1 MLSELLSDLR
11 YRLRALFKRDTLERE
26 LDDELR
32 FHLEREVDK
41 YVAMGM
47 SRDTARRQAQLAFGG
62 VDRAKEASRDARGVV
77 FIETMLQDIRYALRG
92 LRMKPGFAAGVVITL
107 GLGIGANAA
116 MFGILD
122 RLLLRAPSFLIDP
135 ARVHRVYLPWI
146 LDGQERMDRNF
157 SFARYL
163 DLSGD
168 VKSFDKIAAFQ
179 YRNRTPVGTGEQTR
193 EATVATVSAA
203 FFEFFNARPALGRY
217 FSRAEDQV
225 PAGTPVAVLSYP
237 FWQLQYGGRTDVIG
251 TPLKIDQATYTI
263 IGVAAEDFTGMNDG
277 GVPVAF
283 IPITAYATAVR
294 GPGYEKLYTWSWME
308 MLVRRRPEV
317 SVATATAELETSFRR
332 SWLKTGTI
340 LGGRWPSIEEARPRA
355 VLAPVLYGR
364 GPAGGRDSK
373 VVVWVSGVAV
383 VVLLI
388 ACANV
393 ANLLLSR
400 AVRRRR
406 EIALRLALG
415 VSRPRLMRQL
425 ITESLV
431 LAMLGGIV
439 GLAIAQWGGGVLR
452 AVFLPREARTA
463 VLTDSRT
470 LLIAILMIIATAL
483 LTGIA
488 PSINTIRHDLAGSL
502 KTGGREGTY
511 RRSRLQT
518 CLLIVQAALSV
529 VLLVGA
535 GLFVRSFQNVR
546 SMRLGYDV
554 EPVLVVREN
563 PRDVKFTPAEA
574 DAMEKHLLEEA
585 RRVPGVVS
593 ATRVASVPFWSNE
606 GRGLGVEGVDSVR
619 KLGRFILQAG
629 SPDYF
634 ATLGTRIL
642 RGRAFNAGDGPG
654 APNVMVISDAMA
666 KVLWP
671 GQEALGKCIRIDTL
685 PCYTVIGIA
694 EEMHVR
700 TLMAEREFTYYLP
713 FAQYD
718 GGASGAIVVRVRGDA
733 ADYVEPVRRQLQRLM
748 PGAAYITTRPLRELV
763 DPNLRSWRFSATMFA
778 AFGLLAL
785 ALAAIGLYS
794 VIAYN
799 VAQRTQELGVRIALG
814 AKTRNVLRLII
825 GRGVG
830 LTLTGV
836 IIGGTIAY
844 WASRWAEP
852 LLYQQSARDPAV
864 IGGVAFVL
872 LAVAVLASAIP
883 AMRATRVDPNVA
895 LRAE

>member
-1 MLSELLSDLR
+1 MLSELLNDIR
-11 YRLRALFKRDTLERE
+11 YRLRAVFKRDALERD

-32 FHLEREVDK
+32 FHLEREADK

-47 SRDTARRQAQLAFGG
+47 SRDAARRQARLAFGG
-62 VDRAKEASRDARGVV
+62 VDRAKEASRDARGIV
-77 FIETMLQDIRYALRG
+77 FIETMLQDLRYALRG
-92 LRMKPGFAAGVVITL
+92 LRMRPGFTAGVVITL

-122 RLLLRAPSFLIDP
+122 RLLLRAPDYLVDP

-157 SFARYL
+157 AFARYL
-163 DLSGD
+163 DISADLE
-168 VKSFDKIAAFQ
+168 SFDKIAAFQ
-179 YRNRTPVGTGEQTR
+179 YRNRTAVGTGDQTR
-193 EATVATVSAA
+193 EATVGTVSAS

-217 FSRAEDQV
+217 FSRSEDQV
-225 PAGTPVAVLSYP
+225 PSGTPVVVISYP
-237 FWQLQYGGRTDVIG
+237 FWRLQYGGRTDIIG
-251 TPLKIDQATYTI
+251 TPLKIEQATYTI
-263 IGVAAEDFTGMNDG
+263 IGVAAEGFTGMDDG

-283 IPITAYATAVR
+283 IPITAYASAVR
-294 GPGYEKLYTWSWME
+294 GPGWEKQYTWSWME
-308 MLVRRRPEV
+308 MMVRRRPGV
-317 SVATATAELETSFRR
+317 SVARATAELETASRR
-332 SWLKTGTI
+332 SWIKIGTI
-340 LGGRWPSIEEARPRA
+340 LGDRWPSVEDAKPRA
-355 VLAPVLYGR
+355 ILAPVLYGR
-364 GPAGGRDSK
+364 GPGGGRDSK
-373 VVVWVSGVAV
+373 IVVWVSGVAV

-415 VSRPRLMRQL
+415 VTRFRLIRQL

-431 LAMLGGIV
+431 LAVFGGLA

-452 AVFLPREARTA
+452 AVFLPREAQTA
-463 VLTDSRT
+463 VLTDART
-470 LLIAILMIIATAL
+470 LLFAIAAILATAL
-483 LTGIA
+483 LTGVA
-488 PSINTIRHDLAGSL
+488 PSINTIRQNLAGSL
-502 KTGGREGTY
+502 KTGGREGTA

-518 CLLIVQAALSV
+518 ALLILQATLSV

-554 EPVLVVREN
+554 EPVLIVHEN
-563 PRDVKFTPAEA
+563 PRDVKMTPAEA
-574 DAMEKHLLEEA
+574 DAMEQRVLDEA
-585 RRVPGVVS
+585 RRIPGVVS
-593 ATRVASVPFWSNE
+593 ATRVASVPFWFNE
-606 GRGLGVEGVDSVR
+606 GRGLKVEGVDSVR

-629 SPDYF
+629 SPEFF
-634 ATLGTRIL
+634 ATMGTRIL
-642 RGRAFNAGDGPG
+642 RGRAFNTGDVFG
-654 APNVMVISDAMA
+654 APRVIVISEAMA

-671 GQEALGKCIRIDTL
+671 GQEALGKCIHIDTF
-685 PCYTVIGIA
+685 PCSTVIGIA

-700 TLMAEREFTYYLP
+700 SLMAEREFTYYLP

-733 ADYVEPVRRQLQRLM
+733 ADFMEPVRRQLQRLM
-748 PGAAYITTRPLRELV
+748 PGAAYVTAVPLRELV
-763 DPNLRSWRFSATMFA
+763 DPNLRSWRFGATMFA

-785 ALAAIGLYS
+785 TLAAIGLYS

-814 AKTRNVLRLII
+814 AKAGNVLRLII

-830 LTLTGV
+830 LTLSGV
-836 IIGGTIAY
+836 MIGGAIAY
-844 WASRWAEP
+844 WASRWTEP
-852 LLYQQSARDPAV
+852 LLYQQSARDPV
-864 IGGVAFVL
+864 VLGGVAVVL
-872 LAVAVLASAIP
+872 LLVAVLASAIP
-883 AMRATRVDPNVA
+883 AARATRVDPNVA

>member
-11 YRLRALFKRDTLERE
+11 YRLRALFKRDALERE
-26 LDDELR
+26 LDDEMR

-41 YVAMGM
+41 YVARGM
-47 SRDTARRQAQLAFGG
+47 SRDAARRQAQLAFGG

-77 FIETMLQDIRYALRG
+77 LIETTLQDVRYAVRG
-92 LRMKPGFAAGVVITL
+92 LRTRPGFTAAVVLTL

-122 RLLLRAPSFLIDP
+122 RLLLRAPAHLIDP
-135 ARVHRVYLPWI
+135 SRVHRVYLPWI
-146 LDGQERMDRNF
+146 LDGEERMDRNF
-157 SFARYL
+157 PFARYL
-163 DLSGD
+163 DMSADLT
-168 VKSFDKIAAFQ
+168 SFDKIAAFQ
-179 YRNRTPVGTGEQTR
+179 YRPRTPVGVGEQTK
-193 EATVATVSAA
+193 EATVATVSAT
-203 FFEFFNARPALGRY
+203 FFEFFNAPPALGRY

-237 FWQLQYGGRTDVIG
+237 FWQLQYAGRADIVG
-251 TPLKIDQATYTI
+251 TPLKVDQATYTI
-263 IGVAAEDFTGMNDG
+263 IGVAPEDFTGMNDG

-283 IPITAYATAVR
+283 IPITAYAMAYR
-294 GPGYEKLYTWSWME
+294 GPGWEKLRTWSWME
-308 MLVRRRPEV
+308 MMVRRRPDV
-317 SVATATAELETSFRR
+317 SLARATAETEMAFRR
-332 SWLKTGTI
+332 SWIKTGTI
-340 LGGRWPSIEEARPRA
+340 LGGRWPSIEDARPRA
-355 VLAPVLYGR
+355 ILAPALYGR
-364 GPAGGRDSK
+364 GPGGGRDSK
-373 VVVWVSGVAV
+373 IVVWVSGVAV

-431 LAMLGGIV
+431 LAVLGGIA
-439 GLAIAQWGGGVLR
+439 GLAIAKWGGGVLR

-470 LLIAILMIIATAL
+470 LLMAIAMILVTAL
-483 LTGIA
+483 LTGVA
-488 PSINTIRHDLAGSL
+488 PSVNTIRQNLAGSL
-502 KTGGREGTY
+502 KVGGREGTY

-518 CLLIVQAALSV
+518 FLLVLQAALSV

-546 SMRLGYDV
+546 SMRLGYDAD
-554 EPVLVVREN
+554 PVLIVREN
-563 PRDVKFTPAEA
+563 PRDVKLTPQEAEGL
-574 DAMEKHLLEEA
+574 EQRVLEEA

-593 ATRVASVPFWSNE
+593 ATRVASVPFWFNE
-606 GRGLGVEGVDSVR
+606 GRGLTVEGVDSVR

-634 ATLGTRIL
+634 ATMGTRIL

-654 APNVMVISDAMA
+654 APRVIVISDAMA
-666 KVLWP
+666 KALWP

-685 PCYTVIGIA
+685 PCSTVIGIA
-694 EEMHVR
+694 EETHVR

-718 GGASGAIVVRVRGDA
+718 GGPSGAIVVRVRGDA

-748 PGAAYITTRPLRELV
+748 PGAAYVTTRPLRELV
-763 DPNLRSWRFSATMFA
+763 DPNLRSWKFGATMFA

-814 AKTRNVLRLII
+814 ANMGNVLRLII

-836 IIGGTIAY
+836 VIGGAIAY
-844 WASRWAEP
+844 WAARWAEP
-852 LLYQQSARDPAV
+852 LLFQQAPRDPTV
-864 IGGVAFVL
+864 LGGVALVL
-872 LAVAVLASAIP
+872 IAVAVLASAIP
-883 AMRATRVDPNVA
+883 AIRATRVDPNVA
-895 LRAE
+895 LRAD